1 MRGAAKPPVK
11 LRALIPECPGI
22 GDLGHRAP
30 EEDRGEIGD
39 PTDMAQWLQDQSG
52 RLPATRRA
60 AIDADVGAAAQKLG
74 LRSGLRRDCLR
85 KSKCHVLR
93 LERGGCLYCGA
104 REVGAGALRESTHS
118 TDWVL
123 RRHEAALQQVEDS
136 TS

>member
-11 LRALIPECPGI
+11 LRALIPERPGI

-74 LRSGLRRDCLR
+74 LRSGLRRDCLG

-93 LERGGCLYCGA
+93 LVRGDCLSCGPAKSVPALCERA
-104 REVGAGALRESTHS
+104 P
-118 TDWVL
+118 
-123 RRHEAALQQVEDS
+123 AAPTGFCDS